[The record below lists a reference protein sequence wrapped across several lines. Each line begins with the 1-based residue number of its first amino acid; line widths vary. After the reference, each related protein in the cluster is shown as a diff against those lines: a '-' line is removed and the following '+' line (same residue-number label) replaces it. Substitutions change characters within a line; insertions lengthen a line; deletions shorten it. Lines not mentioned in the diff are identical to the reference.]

1 MGTSLATR
9 PRPGGTTTTLVSA
22 APQADRFELYLDDAL
37 VAAVVELEN
46 GHLCA
51 MEWDGEQFA
60 VLAQQFFTAAGARRT
75 VRRRAGG
82 GVWWVQ
88 PA

>member
-1 MGTSLATR
+1 MSSSLLTR
-9 PRPGGTTTTLVSA
+9 PRRRGTTSALVA
-22 APQADRFELYLDDAL
+22 TAPRTDRFELYLDDAL

-60 VLAQQFFTAAGARRT
+60 VLRQQFFTAAGARRA